1 MKKEFADTM
10 QPGIKYSGYGM
21 LNAFRE
27 FMFIPSQKGA
37 NAGRMQIVR
46 QGDGWSVHSTRDNI
60 VIHFKLPRKSKPLER
75 IADFLRLQQQ
85 VVSVLKEYDLSKKP
99 TEKTK
104 KK

>member
-1 MKKEFADTM
+1 MKKEFTETM
-10 QPGIKYSGYGM
+10 QPGIKYSGYGV

-60 VIHFKLPRKSKPLER
+60 VIHFKLPRKNKPLER
-75 IADFLRLQQQ
+75 IAEFLRLQQQ
-85 VVSVLKEYDLSKKP
+85 VVGVLKEYDLSKKTP
-99 TEKTK
+99 EKSK